1 MGLGEP
7 ENKLKVREKAM
18 EADKRKKV
26 EQQSEDTDR
35 EVLGKWNKL
44 HTLSECC
51 WTMVALNMHHGIV
64 ITADWGWGE

>member
-1 MGLGEP
+1 
-7 ENKLKVREKAM
+7 M
-18 EADKRKKV
+18 EADKQKKV
-26 EQQSEDTDR
+26 KQQSEDTDR